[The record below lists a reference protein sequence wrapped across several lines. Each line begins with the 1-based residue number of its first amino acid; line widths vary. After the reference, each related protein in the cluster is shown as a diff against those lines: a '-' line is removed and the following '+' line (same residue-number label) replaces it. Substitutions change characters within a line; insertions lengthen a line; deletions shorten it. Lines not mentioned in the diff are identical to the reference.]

1 MSEQEEHEAITKFLE
16 LHNWSIGQKTVG
28 SYCFF
33 HAMGLSRERADK
45 AEARVK
51 ELEVRSSLSYA
62 IDLENKVKKLESAW
76 QDAELRADKNL
87 KRVKE
92 LEASLRRVR
101 EKSTMALSS
110 LSTASKTL
118 REIEGVGK

>member
-1 MSEQEEHEAITKFLE
+1 MSDCKHEKRSDYVLNHPRYVSYCQHCDADFTKFE
-16 LHNWSIGQKTVG
+16 LDT
-28 SYCFF
+28 
-33 HAMGLSRERADK
+33 LERAER
-45 AEARVK
+45 AET
-51 ELEVRSSLSYA
+51 
-62 IDLENKVKKLESAW
+62 
-76 QDAELRADKNL
+76 
-87 KRVKE
+87 RVKE

>member
-1 MSEQEEHEAITKFLE
+1 MSDCKHEKRSDYVLNHPRYVSYCQNCDADFTKFE
-16 LHNWSIGQKTVG
+16 LDT
-28 SYCFF
+28 
-33 HAMGLSRERADK
+33 LERAER
-45 AEARVK
+45 AET
-51 ELEVRSSLSYA
+51 
-62 IDLENKVKKLESAW
+62 
-76 QDAELRADKNL
+76 
-87 KRVKE
+87 RVKE

>member
-1 MSEQEEHEAITKFLE
+1 MSDCKHEKRSDYLLNHPRYVSYCQHCDADFTKFE
-16 LHNWSIGQKTVG
+16 LDT
-28 SYCFF
+28 
-33 HAMGLSRERADK
+33 LERAER
-45 AEARVK
+45 AET
-51 ELEVRSSLSYA
+51 
-62 IDLENKVKKLESAW
+62 
-76 QDAELRADKNL
+76 
-87 KRVKE
+87 RVKE

>member
-1 MSEQEEHEAITKFLE
+1 MTLNELKCKEDLDFSILSERLLLKRTDRPDEWSMDE
-16 LHNWSIGQKTVG
+16 LASM
-28 SYCFF
+28 
-33 HAMGLSRERADK
+33 A
-45 AEARVK
+45 
-51 ELEVRSSLSYA
+51 
-62 IDLENKVKKLESAW
+62 
-76 QDAELRADKNL
+76 L
-87 KRVKE
+87 KIETRVKE